1 MRIIENADQIIQE
14 MLDRRGLVSITD
26 QGCYIISKTLVIHSH
41 TRLILAPGVT
51 MKAAPL
57 SRCALIENES
67 FYGGGD
73 ADIAIEDGV
82 WDGNCDEMG
91 MDPFEE
97 TSVENRTHGKYDP
110 HVFKGKMMRFAHIEH
125 FSLEKMTVRNPV
137 SYGIQVADA
146 RFFIIRDIL
155 FDYNCNFGTTDGVHI
170 NGPARFGL
178 IENLSGVTN
187 DDTVSLTSVDE
198 AHAQVTRGP
207 IDSVEIRNI
216 AAENG
221 YSGVRLLSRGEPV
234 TNIRISGVYGTY
246 RHNAVLVSQHNLN
259 AEPVWFDQIT
269 IEHIHASKSSV
280 PLHAPRFIRWEKN
293 AVEKLPVVWFEQGI
307 VMGSVIIRDISR
319 HEKAQT
325 AGALL
330 QLDKGGK
337 IHRLTVENICQTCA
351 PGVCAP
357 LFINEAEVDILRF
370 NE

>member
-1 MRIIENADQIIQE
+1 MRIIKNADQIIQE

-73 ADIAIEDGV
+73 VDIAIEGGV

-187 DDTVSLTSVDE
+187 DDMVSLTSVDE

-207 IDSVEIRNI
+207 IDSVERRNI

-234 TNIRISGVYGTY
+234 TNIRISGVYG
-246 RHNAVLVSQHNLN
+246 
-259 AEPVWFDQIT
+259 
-269 IEHIHASKSSV
+269 
-280 PLHAPRFIRWEKN
+280 APIATMPF
-293 AVEKLPVVWFEQGI
+293 L
-307 VMGSVIIRDISR
+307 SLSIISTRNPSGLT
-319 HEKAQT
+319 K
-325 AGALL
+325 L
-330 QLDKGGK
+330 QLNTYTPQNHPFPCTRPNLFAGK
-337 IHRLTVENICQTCA
+337 KR
-351 PGVCAP
+351 
-357 LFINEAEVDILRF
+357 R
-370 NE
+370 